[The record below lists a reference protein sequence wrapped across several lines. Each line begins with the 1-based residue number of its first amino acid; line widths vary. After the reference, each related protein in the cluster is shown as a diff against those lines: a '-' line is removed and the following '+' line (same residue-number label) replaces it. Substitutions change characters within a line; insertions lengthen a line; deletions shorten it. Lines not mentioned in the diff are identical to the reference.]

1 LERSV
6 RLLARSLLLGLLLG
20 GALAHA
26 AQPLEEVLVTGDASV
41 IERQDG
47 VAAVSVLDED
57 VLELVRQNHIYET
70 MVRVPGVWISRG
82 SGQEHLTAIR
92 SPVLTGA
99 GACGEF
105 LFLENGVPIRP
116 VGFCNVNNLF
126 ELNTEQAAALEVVRG
141 PGGAVFGGNAVHG
154 VINAVTHMDPGPWRV
169 SLEGG
174 SYEYGQ
180 LRVSGAQQTD
190 LGRVVLDANA
200 THTDGYRHD
209 TGYDQ
214 QKVNLGVIGEVAGW
228 QVHTLIAGTN
238 LDQDT
243 GGFVQGFEAY
253 KDGQLRKTNPNPEA
267 YRDAWAVR
275 LTSEWSKVLDDERT
289 LVLTPYLR
297 RSDMEFLQHFLPGQ
311 PLEKNDQTSAGLI
324 STISGTGGANGA
336 LDWRI
341 GGHLEW
347 ADGSLTQFQ
356 DGPTEGSAFLQET
369 RPAGLHYDYDVRS
382 LMAAAFYDL
391 DWRMTPTLSLVH
403 GLRFEWLNYDYE
415 NHGLV
420 GNTRDDGTECGFGGC
435 LYTRPADRED
445 DFTNVA
451 GRLGLEWSA
460 AADTTLYA
468 QIGSGFRPPQAT
480 ELYRLQSGQT
490 VADLDS
496 EQIWSVELGARQN
509 WSVVDLE
516 LTLFAERSD
525 DVILRDADGF
535 NISDG
540 KTESWGTEFSVA
552 WAASDVHSFNLA
564 GTYARHQYAFDRDA
578 ARGEQIRDGNDV
590 DTAPRWLGSAQWRYE
605 IRPQLV
611 SELEFIYLDEY
622 YLNAANT
629 AEYDGH
635 EVVNWRATW
644 QINARLRTFARVL
657 NVLDREYADR
667 ADFAFGSYRYFP
679 AMPRQFYLGFEYSF

>member
-1 LERSV
+1 V
-6 RLLARSLLLGLLLG
+6 RLLALSLLLA
-20 GALAHA
+20 GALAKA
-26 AQPLEEVLVTGDASV
+26 AEPVEEILVTGDASV
-41 IERQDG
+41 VERQHG
-47 VAAVSVLDED
+47 VAAVSVVDEE

-105 LFLENGVPIRP
+105 LFLENSVPIRP

-126 ELNTEQAAALEVVRG
+126 ELNTEQAAALEVLRG
-141 PGGAVFGGNAVHG
+141 PGGALFGGNAVHG
-154 VINAVTHMDPGPWRV
+154 VINAVTHVDPGPWRISV
-169 SLEGG
+169 EGG

-180 LRVSGAQQTD
+180 VRLSGAQESD
-190 LGRVVLDANA
+190 LGRVVLDAHA

-214 QKVNLGVIGEVAGW
+214 QKLNLGLIGPIAGW
-228 QVHTLIAGTN
+228 QVHTLVSATN

-243 GGFVQGFEAY
+243 GGFVPGFQAY

-267 YRDAWAVR
+267 FRDAWAVR
-275 LTSEWSKVLDDERT
+275 LTSEWSKALSEDRE
-289 LVLTPYLR
+289 LVLTPYVR
-297 RSDMEFLQHFLPGQ
+297 RSKMKFLQHFLPGQ

-324 STISGTGGANGA
+324 GTLSGANGA
-336 LDWRI
+336 LDWRA

-347 ADGSLTQFQ
+347 ADGGLSQFQ

-369 RPAGLHYDYDVRS
+369 RPAGLHYDYEVRS

-391 DWRMTPTLSLVH
+391 DWGITPTLALVH
-403 GLRFEWLNYDYE
+403 GLRLEWLNYDYE

-451 GRLGLEWSA
+451 GRLGLEWTA
-460 AADTTLYA
+460 TEGMTLYA
-468 QIGSGFRPPQAT
+468 QLGSGFRPPQAT
-480 ELYRLQSGQT
+480 ELYRLQSGQN

-496 EQIWSVELGARQN
+496 ERAWSIELGARRN
-509 WSVVDLE
+509 GSALDLE

-525 DVILRDADGF
+525 DVILRDAEGF

-540 KTESWGTEFSVA
+540 KTESYGTEFSVA
-552 WAASDVHSFNLA
+552 WAVSEAHSFDLA

-578 ARGEQIRDGNDV
+578 ARGERIEDGNDV
-590 DTAPRWLGSAQWRYE
+590 DTAPRWIGSAHWRYE

-611 SELEFIYLDEY
+611 SELEWVYLDDY

-629 AEYDGH
+629 ASYDGH
-635 EVVNWRATW
+635 QVVNWRATW

-657 NVLDREYADR
+657 NVFDRQYADR

-679 AMPRQFYLGFEYSF
+679 AMPRQVYLGFEYSYQENP

>member
-1 LERSV
+1 M
-6 RLLARSLLLGLLLG
+6 RLLAPSLLLGLLLV
-20 GALAHA
+20 GALANA
-26 AQPLEEVLVTGDASV
+26 AEPVEEILVTGDASV
-41 IERQDG
+41 VARQDG
-47 VAAVSVLDED
+47 VAAVSVVDEN

-92 SPVLTGA
+92 SPVLTGP

-154 VINAVTHMDPGPWRV
+154 VINAVTHVDPGPWRI

-180 LRVSGAQQTD
+180 VRVSGTQQTD
-190 LGRVVLDANA
+190 IGRVVLDVNA
-200 THTDGYRHD
+200 THTDGYRQD
-209 TGYDQ
+209 TGYEQ
-214 QKVNLGVIGEVAGW
+214 QKVNLAVLGQVAGW
-228 QVHTLIAGTN
+228 QVHTLLSGTN

-275 LTSEWSKVLDDERT
+275 LTSEWSRVLENERT
-289 LVLTPYLR
+289 LVVTPYLR

-341 GGHLEW
+341 GGQLEW

-391 DWRMTPTLSLVH
+391 DWQFAPTLALVH
-403 GLRFEWLNYDYE
+403 GLRLEWLNYDYE

-460 AADTTLYA
+460 EADTTLYA

-496 EQIWSVELGARQN
+496 EQVWSLELGMRRN
-509 WSVVDLE
+509 WSAVDLE

-525 DVILRDADGF
+525 DVILRDANGF

-540 KTESWGTEFSVA
+540 KTESWGTEFRLA
-552 WAASDVHSFNLA
+552 WAASDAHSFDLA
-564 GTYARHQYAFDRDA
+564 GTYARHEYAFDRDA
-578 ARGEQIRDGNDV
+578 SRGEQIRDGNDV
-590 DTAPRWLGSAQWRYE
+590 DTAPRWIGSAHWRYE
-605 IRPQLV
+605 IGPQLV
-611 SELEFIYLDEY
+611 SEVEWIYLDEY

-629 AEYDGH
+629 AQYDGH

-644 QINARLRTFARVL
+644 QINARLRAFTRVL
-657 NVLDREYADR
+657 NVLDRKYADR

-679 AMPRQFYLGFEYSF
+679 AMLRQYYIGFEASF